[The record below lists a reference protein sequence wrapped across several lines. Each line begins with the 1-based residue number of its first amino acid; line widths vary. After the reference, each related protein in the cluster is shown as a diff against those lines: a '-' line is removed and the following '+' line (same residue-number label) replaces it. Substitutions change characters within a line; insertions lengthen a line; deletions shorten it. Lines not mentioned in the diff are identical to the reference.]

1 MGKLLDFKKLTSF
14 FSIASGI
21 FAVIPGITVL
31 ISNVGVPPGASS
43 TLFAATIE
51 ALGVLMLLILWLNR
65 NWIKKLS
72 MQKATRL
79 AIVGAVVFLIALF
92 GYLFLFGYYVEDVP
106 DSNALFFPIWP
117 QGELKENL
125 ASMGSRTELIHQWG
139 RDDVYAIIQ
148 SSSKS
153 ALLIS
158 TLTFLFVYQLIFLA
172 LTFSFGILGIKAN

>member
-14 FSIASGI
+14 FTIASGI

-51 ALGVLMLLILWLNR
+51 ALGVLMLLILWLNKK
-65 NWIKKLS
+65 WINNLTMEKT
-72 MQKATRL
+72 TRL
-79 AIVGAVVFLIALF
+79 AIVGAIIFLVALF
-92 GYLFLFGYYVEDVP
+92 SYLFLFGYYVEDVP
-106 DSNALFFPIWP
+106 DSNALFFPFWP

-125 ASMGSRTELIHQWG
+125 VSMGSRAELIRQWG
-139 RDDVYAIIQ
+139 RDDVYNVIQ

-153 ALLIS
+153 ALLMT
-158 TLTFLFVYQLIFLA
+158 TLIFLFVYQLIFLA